1 MQSVSS
7 SSNEEQK
14 VFDTLVET
22 PFTNDM
28 VNNIQPYLN
37 VWGNP
42 NQEVVIE
49 GLIPVT
55 MNELN
60 HDTLS
65 PFDFDGEI
73 SSIFNSEEESLFQIP
88 LEENFNFEILPK
100 EEDSVVEDFENSL
113 LHQTPEN
120 EKKEDFKETIN
131 TLNGV
136 GMDFMLNQ
144 IITSKSEDSKKY
156 NKIKEHNEKRIM
168 EIMSK
173 HDLPY
178 ESINGILK
186 MNEAYI
192 ENLNFH
198 LNLRK
203 AINLFPIKSKVMDI
217 LGVRKSY
224 TGFHDYIK
232 GDRPDLP
239 EVGLNS
245 IAKKMGYSIAL
256 VPIKN
261 ISEDSENIP
270 KDYLLQQEVIAK
282 AQEYFVKD
290 IGKVLEA
297 NLKDD
302 LNKRK
307 SKEKPQQEQVKNIMD
322 FMAKDDILDIMKPI
336 NFEDTGSMFEDSLF
350 KVDILS
356 ELSEEDDF
364 NEDFFEN
371 DLDLITEDSEI
382 NENQQDSNLT
392 TLNSLDD
399 YNLNSNVPI
408 PVSVPVIKDAFDDF
422 DDSFDENEFQK
433 IEFDNKE
440 IKNKK

>member
-22 PFTNDM
+22 PFTTDM

-37 VWGNP
+37 VGGNP
-42 NQEVVIE
+42 NQEIVIE

-73 SSIFNSEEESLFQIP
+73 SSIFNNEEESLFQIP
-88 LEENFNFEILPK
+88 LEENFNFEISPK
-100 EEDSVVEDFENSL
+100 EEDSVGEDFENSL

-224 TGFHDYIK
+224 TGFHDYVK

-322 FMAKDDILDIMKPI
+322 FMAKDDILDIIKPI
-336 NFEDTGSMFEDSLF
+336 NFEDTSSMFEDSMF

>member
-22 PFTNDM
+22 PFTSDM

-37 VWGNP
+37 VGGTP

-73 SSIFNSEEESLFQIP
+73 SSIFNNEEESLFQIP

-307 SKEKPQQEQVKNIMD
+307 SKEKPQQEQAKNIMD

-336 NFEDTGSMFEDSLF
+336 NFEDTSSMFEDSMF

-371 DLDLITEDSEI
+371 DLDLITDDSEI

-399 YNLNSNVPI
+399 YNLNSNVPV
-408 PVSVPVIKDAFDDF
+408 PVSVIKDAFDDF

>member
-60 HDTLS
+60 PDTLS
-65 PFDFDGEI
+65 PFNFGGEI
-73 SSIFNSEEESLFQIP
+73 PSIFNSEEESLFQIP

-100 EEDSVVEDFENSL
+100 EEDSVVEDFENPL

-307 SKEKPQQEQVKNIMD
+307 SKEKPQQEQAKNIMD

-336 NFEDTGSMFEDSLF
+336 NFEDTSSMFEDSMF

-371 DLDLITEDSEI
+371 DLDLITDDSEI
-382 NENQQDSNLT
+382 NENQQDFNLT
-392 TLNSLDD
+392 TLNSLDNC
-399 YNLNSNVPI
+399 NLNSTVPGRVPI
-408 PVSVPVIKDAFDDF
+408 TKHPVDDF
-422 DDSFDENEFQK
+422 DDSFYENEF
-433 IEFDNKE
+433 ET
-440 IKNKK
+440 IKFVKKKKKKK

>member
-60 HDTLS
+60 PDTLS
-65 PFDFDGEI
+65 PFNFGGEI
-73 SSIFNSEEESLFQIP
+73 PSIFNSEEESLFQIP

-100 EEDSVVEDFENSL
+100 EEDSVVEDFENPL

-282 AQEYFVKD
+282 AQDYFVKD

-307 SKEKPQQEQVKNIMD
+307 SKEKPQQEQAKNIMD

-336 NFEDTGSMFEDSLF
+336 NFEDTSSMFEDSMF

-356 ELSEEDDF
+356 ELSGEDDF

-371 DLDLITEDSEI
+371 DLDLITDDSEI
-382 NENQQDSNLT
+382 NENQQDFNLT
-392 TLNSLDD
+392 TLNSLDNC
-399 YNLNSNVPI
+399 NLNSTVPI

>member
-22 PFTNDM
+22 PFTSDM

-60 HDTLS
+60 PDTLS

-73 SSIFNSEEESLFQIP
+73 SSIFNNEEESLFQIP

-100 EEDSVVEDFENSL
+100 EEDSVVEDFENPL

-307 SKEKPQQEQVKNIMD
+307 SKEKPQQEQAKNIMD

-336 NFEDTGSMFEDSLF
+336 NFEDTSSMFEDSMF

-371 DLDLITEDSEI
+371 DLDLITDDSEI
-382 NENQQDSNLT
+382 NENQQDFNLT
-392 TLNSLDD
+392 TLNSLDNC
-399 YNLNSNVPI
+399 NLNSTVPV
-408 PVSVPVIKDAFDDF
+408 PVPVPVIKDAFDDF

-433 IEFDNKE
+433 IEFDKE

>member
-22 PFTNDM
+22 PFTSDM

-37 VWGNP
+37 VGGNP
-42 NQEVVIE
+42 NQEIVIE

-60 HDTLS
+60 PDTLS
-65 PFDFDGEI
+65 PFDFGGEI
-73 SSIFNSEEESLFQIP
+73 PSIFNSEEESLFQIP

-282 AQEYFVKD
+282 AQDYFVKD

-307 SKEKPQQEQVKNIMD
+307 SKEKPQQEQAKNIMD

-336 NFEDTGSMFEDSLF
+336 NFEDTSSMFEDSMF

-371 DLDLITEDSEI
+371 DLDLITDDSEI
-382 NENQQDSNLT
+382 NENQQDFNLT
-392 TLNSLDD
+392 TLNSLDNC
-399 YNLNSNVPI
+399 NLNSTVPV
-408 PVSVPVIKDAFDDF
+408 PVSVIKDAFDDF

>member
-22 PFTNDM
+22 PFTSDM

-37 VWGNP
+37 VGGNP

-60 HDTLS
+60 PDTLS
-65 PFDFDGEI
+65 PFDFGGEI
-73 SSIFNSEEESLFQIP
+73 PSIFNSEEESLFQIP

-100 EEDSVVEDFENSL
+100 EEDSVVEDFENPL

-307 SKEKPQQEQVKNIMD
+307 SKEKPQQEQAKNIMD
-322 FMAKDDILDIMKPI
+322 FMAKDDILDIIQPI
-336 NFEDTGSMFEDSLF
+336 NFEDTSSMFEDSMF

-371 DLDLITEDSEI
+371 DLDLITDDSEI
-382 NENQQDSNLT
+382 NENQQDFNLT
-392 TLNSLDD
+392 TLNSLDNC
-399 YNLNSNVPI
+399 NLNSTVPI
-408 PVSVPVIKDAFDDF
+408 PVSVIKDAFDDF

-433 IEFDNKE
+433 IEFDKE

>member
-22 PFTNDM
+22 PFTSDM

-37 VWGNP
+37 VGGTP

-100 EEDSVVEDFENSL
+100 EEDSVVEDFENPL

-245 IAKKMGYSIAL
+245 IG
-256 VPIKN
+256 
-261 ISEDSENIP
+261 
-270 KDYLLQQEVIAK
+270 
-282 AQEYFVKD
+282 
-290 IGKVLEA
+290 
-297 NLKDD
+297 
-302 LNKRK
+302 
-307 SKEKPQQEQVKNIMD
+307 
-322 FMAKDDILDIMKPI
+322 
-336 NFEDTGSMFEDSLF
+336 
-350 KVDILS
+350 
-356 ELSEEDDF
+356 
-364 NEDFFEN
+364 
-371 DLDLITEDSEI
+371 
-382 NENQQDSNLT
+382 
-392 TLNSLDD
+392 
-399 YNLNSNVPI
+399 
-408 PVSVPVIKDAFDDF
+408 
-422 DDSFDENEFQK
+422 
-433 IEFDNKE
+433 
-440 IKNKK
+440 

>member
-1 MQSVSS
+1 MQSVSI

-22 PFTNDM
+22 PFTSDM

-37 VWGNP
+37 VGGSP

-60 HDTLS
+60 PDTLS
-65 PFDFDGEI
+65 PFNFGGEI
-73 SSIFNSEEESLFQIP
+73 PSIFNSEEESLFQIP

-100 EEDSVVEDFENSL
+100 EEDSVVEDFENPL

-168 EIMSK
+168 DIMGK

-178 ESINGILK
+178 DSINGILK

-198 LNLRK
+198 LSLRK
-203 AINLFPIKSKVMDI
+203 AINAFPIKSKVMDL
-217 LGVRKSY
+217 LGIRKSY
-224 TGFHDYIK
+224 TGFHDFIK

-261 ISEDSENIP
+261 INEDSENIP
-270 KDYLLQQEVIAK
+270 KDYLIQQDVIAK
-282 AQEYFVKD
+282 AQEYFV
-290 IGKVLEA
+290 GEVAKVLEA
-297 NLKDD
+297 NLKED
-302 LNKRK
+302 LNKKK
-307 SKEKPQQEQVKNIMD
+307 SKEKVQPEQAKNIMD
-322 FMAKDDILDIMKPI
+322 FMSKSNVDDILSPMS
-336 NFEDTGSMFEDSLF
+336 FEDSSMFEDSEIFQNDDLE
-350 KVDILS
+350 DLI
-356 ELSEEDDF
+356 EEDNLDEFKDF
-364 NEDFFEN
+364 QGSFNLDDFPDLQTLNGKEFEN
-371 DLDLITEDSEI
+371 SYFDG
-382 NENQQDSNLT
+382 
-392 TLNSLDD
+392 LDD
-399 YNLNSNVPI
+399 PNNLDQTMK
-408 PVSVPVIKDAFDDF
+408 KDDGDFDDF
-422 DDSFDENEFQK
+422 DDSFDPEEFQK
-433 IEFDNKE
+433 IEFDKE
-440 IKNKK
+440 KK

>member
-1 MQSVSS
+1 
-7 SSNEEQK
+7 
-14 VFDTLVET
+14 
-22 PFTNDM
+22 
-28 VNNIQPYLN
+28 
-37 VWGNP
+37 
-42 NQEVVIE
+42 
-49 GLIPVT
+49 
-55 MNELN
+55 
-60 HDTLS
+60 
-65 PFDFDGEI
+65 
-73 SSIFNSEEESLFQIP
+73 
-88 LEENFNFEILPK
+88 
-100 EEDSVVEDFENSL
+100 
-113 LHQTPEN
+113 
-120 EKKEDFKETIN
+120 
-131 TLNGV
+131 
-136 GMDFMLNQ
+136 
-144 IITSKSEDSKKY
+144 
-156 NKIKEHNEKRIM
+156 
-168 EIMSK
+168 MSK

-336 NFEDTGSMFEDSLF
+336 NFEDTSSMFEDSMF

-371 DLDLITEDSEI
+371 DLDLITDDSEI

-399 YNLNSNVPI
+399 YNLNSNVSV
-408 PVSVPVIKDAFDDF
+408 PVSVIKDAFDDF

>member
-1 MQSVSS
+1 
-7 SSNEEQK
+7 
-14 VFDTLVET
+14 
-22 PFTNDM
+22 
-28 VNNIQPYLN
+28 
-37 VWGNP
+37 
-42 NQEVVIE
+42 
-49 GLIPVT
+49 
-55 MNELN
+55 
-60 HDTLS
+60 
-65 PFDFDGEI
+65 
-73 SSIFNSEEESLFQIP
+73 
-88 LEENFNFEILPK
+88 
-100 EEDSVVEDFENSL
+100 
-113 LHQTPEN
+113 
-120 EKKEDFKETIN
+120 
-131 TLNGV
+131 
-136 GMDFMLNQ
+136 
-144 IITSKSEDSKKY
+144 
-156 NKIKEHNEKRIM
+156 
-168 EIMSK
+168 
-173 HDLPY
+173 
-178 ESINGILK
+178 
-186 MNEAYI
+186 
-192 ENLNFH
+192 
-198 LNLRK
+198 
-203 AINLFPIKSKVMDI
+203 MDI

-307 SKEKPQQEQVKNIMD
+307 SKEKPQQEQAKNIMD

-336 NFEDTGSMFEDSLF
+336 NCEDTSSMFEDSMF

-399 YNLNSNVPI
+399 YNLNSNVSV
-408 PVSVPVIKDAFDDF
+408 PVSVIKDAFDDF

>member
-22 PFTNDM
+22 PFTTDM

-37 VWGNP
+37 VGGNP
-42 NQEVVIE
+42 NQEIVIE

-73 SSIFNSEEESLFQIP
+73 SSIFNNEEESLFQIP

-270 KDYLLQQEVIAK
+270 KDYLLQQDVIAK

-307 SKEKPQQEQVKNIMD
+307 SKEKPQQEQAKNIMD

-336 NFEDTGSMFEDSLF
+336 NFEDNSSMFEDSMF

-371 DLDLITEDSEI
+371 DLDLITDDSEI

-399 YNLNSNVPI
+399 YNLNSNVPV
-408 PVSVPVIKDAFDDF
+408 PVSVPVIKDALDDF

>member
-22 PFTNDM
+22 PFTTDM

-37 VWGNP
+37 VGGNP
-42 NQEVVIE
+42 NQEIVIE

-65 PFDFDGEI
+65 PFDFDGET
-73 SSIFNSEEESLFQIP
+73 SSIFNNEEESLFQIP

-100 EEDSVVEDFENSL
+100 EEDSVVEDFENPL

-270 KDYLLQQEVIAK
+270 KDYLLQQDVIAK
-282 AQEYFVKD
+282 AQDYFVKD

-336 NFEDTGSMFEDSLF
+336 NFEDTSSMFEDSMF

-371 DLDLITEDSEI
+371 DLDLITDDSEI

-392 TLNSLDD
+392 TLNSLDNC
-399 YNLNSNVPI
+399 NLNSTVPI

-433 IEFDNKE
+433 IEFDKE

>member
-22 PFTNDM
+22 PFTSDM

-37 VWGNP
+37 VGGSP

-60 HDTLS
+60 PDTLS
-65 PFDFDGEI
+65 PFDFGGEI
-73 SSIFNSEEESLFQIP
+73 PSIFNSEEESLFQIP

-198 LNLRK
+198 LSLRK
-203 AINLFPIKSKVMDI
+203 AINAFPIKSKVMDL
-217 LGVRKSY
+217 LGIRKSY
-224 TGFHDYIK
+224 TGFHDFIK

-261 ISEDSENIP
+261 INEDSENIP
-270 KDYLLQQEVIAK
+270 KDYLIQQDVIAK
-282 AQEYFVKD
+282 AQEYFV
-290 IGKVLEA
+290 GEVAKVLEM
-297 NLKDD
+297 NLKED
-302 LNKRK
+302 LNKKK
-307 SKEKPQQEQVKNIMD
+307 SKEKVQPEQAKNIMD
-322 FMAKDDILDIMKPI
+322 FMSKSNVDDILSPMS
-336 NFEDTGSMFEDSLF
+336 FEDSSMFEDSEIFQNDDLDDLIEENNLDEF
-350 KVDILS
+350 KDFQGSFDL
-356 ELSEEDDF
+356 DDF
-364 NEDFFEN
+364 S
-371 DLDLITEDSEI
+371 DLQTLTEKELECSHFDG
-382 NENQQDSNLT
+382 
-392 TLNSLDD
+392 LDD
-399 YNLNSNVPI
+399 PNNLDQTMK
-408 PVSVPVIKDAFDDF
+408 KDDGDFDDF
-422 DDSFDENEFQK
+422 DDSFDPEEFQK
-433 IEFDNKE
+433 IEFDKE
-440 IKNKK
+440 KK

>member
-60 HDTLS
+60 PDTLS
-65 PFDFDGEI
+65 PFNFGGEI
-73 SSIFNSEEESLFQIP
+73 PSIFNSEEESLFQIP

-336 NFEDTGSMFEDSLF
+336 NFEDTSSMFEDSMF

-371 DLDLITEDSEI
+371 DLDLITDDSEI
-382 NENQQDSNLT
+382 NENQQDFNLT

-399 YNLNSNVPI
+399 YNLNSNVSV
-408 PVSVPVIKDAFDDF
+408 PVSVIKDAFDDF

>member
-22 PFTNDM
+22 PFTSDM

-37 VWGNP
+37 VGGNP

-60 HDTLS
+60 PDTLS
-65 PFDFDGEI
+65 PFDFGGEI
-73 SSIFNSEEESLFQIP
+73 PSIFNSEEESLFQIP

-100 EEDSVVEDFENSL
+100 EEDSVVEDFENPL

-307 SKEKPQQEQVKNIMD
+307 SKEKPQQEQAKNIMD
-322 FMAKDDILDIMKPI
+322 FMAKDDILDIIQPI
-336 NFEDTGSMFEDSLF
+336 NFEDTSSMFEDSMF

-371 DLDLITEDSEI
+371 DLDLITDDSEI
-382 NENQQDSNLT
+382 NENQQDFNLT
-392 TLNSLDD
+392 TLNSLDNC
-399 YNLNSNVPI
+399 NLNPTVPV
-408 PVSVPVIKDAFDDF
+408 PVSVIKDAFDDF

-433 IEFDNKE
+433 IEFDKE